1 MSKSASGEIL
11 GIDQDA
17 LANFVGGLGMG
28 DLNPAGMTNA
38 ADTAQATFTP
48 TEDGR
53 FAGTLNEGQ
62 IANLFAQ
69 DLMDYDDDYFFDATG
84 VFGDPGLSY
93 TKGVSEDVVDAVA
106 SQNQQRIADQQA
118 IGRTEA
124 NFQPNTIE
132 EFYGSGQTIT
142 QPDAAYFQDFPL
154 PGTSLA
160 ATVDDGAT
168 VPIFDF
174 QPQDGGADTSALMQ
188 GLTGVGNLLGIGIG
202 SKLIESL
209 LSGNTGGAPMSDS
222 AGGNTTGDPTA
233 PGQTPGEPGMGGA
246 TGGGAANAG
255 QFYTK
260 DEIDA
265 LMGQP
270 FDTSGFLTSD
280 DLTAALQGFD
290 PMAGFDPT
298 GFVTQDDFSTAL
310 QGFDPM
316 AGLDTS
322 GFVTTSDLN
331 TALSDFNPGIDTSQF
346 VTAADLNNALTG
358 FNPGIDT
365 SSFVTQADLD
375 AMAFDPSGLQSQID
389 ALSAVPAATA
399 FDPTGLQEEI
409 DALRQQIAGLST
421 GGGMAAG
428 TNQIPIFDTL
438 NIRGR

>member
-1 MSKSASGEIL
+1 MSKSASGEIVD
-11 GIDQDA
+11 IDPSVFEA
-17 LANFVGGLGMG
+17 LAGGSVPPMPVRELPEMTQGADAVYGQDRDLVIGNFNSGSQFNTGELM
-28 DLNPAGMTNA
+28 NA
-38 ADTAQATFTP
+38 
-48 TEDGR
+48 E
-53 FAGTLNEGQ
+53 
-62 IANLFAQ
+62 
-69 DLMDYDDDYFFDATG
+69 DYDEPAAVGSTF
-84 VFGDPGLSY
+84 VDP
-93 TKGVSEDVVDAVA
+93 TVA
-106 SQNQQRIADQQA
+106 SS
-118 IGRTEA
+118 
-124 NFQPNTIE
+124 FE
-132 EFYGSGQTIT
+132 EFYGSGDTIV
-142 QPDAAYFQDFPL
+142 QPDQAYFESFPL

-160 ATVDDGAT
+160 ATADSGST

-174 QPQDGGADTSALMQ
+174 RPQDSGADTSALMQ

-202 SKLIESL
+202 SKLIDSI
-209 LSGNTGGAPMSDS
+209 LSGNDGGAPMSDF
-222 AGGNTTGDPTA
+222 AGGNTTGAATA

-246 TGGGAANAG
+246 VGGSADNTANAG

-270 FDTSGFLTSD
+270 IDTSGFLTAD
-280 DLTAALQGFD
+280 DLSAALQGFD

-316 AGLDTS
+316 AGFDTS

-331 TALSDFNPGIDTSQF
+331 SALSGFNPGIDTSQF
-346 VTAADLNNALTG
+346 VTSADLNNALTG

-428 TNQIPIFDTL
+428 TNQIPIFDTF
-438 NIRGR
+438 NSRGR